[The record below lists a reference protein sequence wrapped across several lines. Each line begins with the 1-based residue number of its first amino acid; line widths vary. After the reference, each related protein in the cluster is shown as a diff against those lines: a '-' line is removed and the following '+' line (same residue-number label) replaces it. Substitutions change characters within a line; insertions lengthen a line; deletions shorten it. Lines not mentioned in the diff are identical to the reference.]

1 MLTTKFESL
10 VILRYISI
18 KKHYGKVKST
28 ISDFFIRVNDQKSN
42 IYSCLSFSFLTGC
55 PGLYFVY
62 TKEQWIEITSH
73 VNPVVMRPYVI
84 VNVAMSADGKIS
96 THQRRQ
102 VRISGAQDFTRV
114 DRLKA
119 KSDAVMVGIG
129 TVLADD
135 PSLTIKSE
143 ECRKYRKEHGQDE
156 HPVRIV
162 VDSSA
167 RIDPDASVLNKGEGK
182 RVIAVS
188 KRADVTKVSDLKKKS
203 TVIVTGDEHV
213 DLTALMSE
221 LYSMGIHRIMV
232 EGGGTLI
239 AGLFEAGLVHEIF
252 TFIGNIIIGG
262 RDAPTCSDGEGFIKD
277 ASFPRLTL
285 QEARRFDQGI
295 LLHWIVENP

>member
-1 MLTTKFESL
+1 
-10 VILRYISI
+10 
-18 KKHYGKVKST
+18 
-28 ISDFFIRVNDQKSN
+28 
-42 IYSCLSFSFLTGC
+42 
-55 PGLYFVY
+55 
-62 TKEQWIEITSH
+62 
-73 VNPVVMRPYVI
+73 MRPHVI

-96 THQRRQ
+96 TRQRRQ

-119 KSDAVMVGIG
+119 ESDAVMVGIG

-143 ECRKYRKEHGQDE
+143 ECRKYRKEQGHDE

-167 RIDPDASVLNKGEGK
+167 RIPPDASVLNKGEGK

-188 KRADVTKVSDLKKKS
+188 KRADVNKISVLKKKS
-203 TVIVTGDEHV
+203 TVIVTGDDKA
-213 DLTALMSE
+213 DLAALMDE
-221 LYSMGIHRIMV
+221 LYTMGVRRIMV

-239 AGLFEAGLVHEIF
+239 AGLFEAGLVNEIF

-262 RDAPTCSDGEGFIKD
+262 RDAPTCTDGEGFIED
-277 ASFPRLTL
+277 SSFLRLTL
-285 QEARRFDQGI
+285 QEARRIDDGM
-295 LLHWIVENP
+295 LLHWMVKYP